1 MEPYLIDDLAYK
13 ERFYWWHRVR
23 RDNLLRLLGPT
34 LDDCSNVLEIGSG
47 TGANLRAV
55 RDHCGQG
62 IGLEIDFKALG
73 YCRDLTTICADA
85 LQTLPFAEG
94 VFDAIIL
101 LDVLEHISDTGALV
115 SEMARVLRPGGTVLV
130 MVPARPELWS
140 YWDQMH
146 GHQRRYTKKMLAG
159 VFDASWALEH
169 LEYSFSWMYPVV
181 WSFRTM
187 MRRRRLAEGHSDFIE
202 VPRLVNALLVFAGRV
217 EAQLQSAIPIPFG
230 TTLSGIWIR
239 GGNR

>member
-1 MEPYLIDDLAYK
+1 MEPHLIDDLAYK

-34 LDDCSNVLEIGSG
+34 LDGCSRVLEIGSG

-55 RDHCGQG
+55 RHRCGQA

-73 YCRDLTTICADA
+73 YCRDLTTIRADA
-85 LQTLPFAEG
+85 LEGLPFADG

-101 LDVLEHISDTGALV
+101 LDVLEHISETAPLV
-115 SEMARVLRPGGTVLV
+115 SEMARVLRPGGKVLV

-140 YWDQMH
+140 YWDEMH
-146 GHQRRYTKKMLAG
+146 GHHRRYTRKMLAG
-159 VFDASWALEH
+159 VFDASWALER

-187 MRRRRLAEGHSDFIE
+187 MRRRRLADDHSDFIE
-202 VPRLVNALLVFAGRV
+202 VPLPVNSLLVFAGRLEV
-217 EAQLQSAIPIPFG
+217 QLRSLVPIPFG
-230 TTLSGIWIR
+230 TTLCGVWTR
-239 GGNR
+239 GRAR